1 MDIIIVVQFG
11 SMWLIRPGGVNL
23 IQIDFDSP

>member
-11 SMWLIRPGGVNL
+11 SMWLIRPDDENL